1 MCVGVCGIGYASEQK
16 ATQESI
22 SKEEEAG
29 SCTKKADFCSEAG
42 QSTSFLCTSAVHVG
56 IELLFTY
63 QISVDEGKKFLLMG

>member
-1 MCVGVCGIGYASEQK
+1 MCGIGYASEQK

-42 QSTSFLCTSAVHVG
+42 QRTSFLYTSAVHVS

-63 QISVDEGKKFLLMG
+63 EISVDEGKKFLLVG